1 MTGQEGS
8 ANRVALRERILVAC
22 GRAEVYVRD
31 ERSLSVDTGNVR
43 SADGRAL
50 LRRRASMRVLSA
62 RVVGPLS
69 VIVLLSGTAGL
80 PAAGAPDT
88 PAELRPPGDQEL
100 VLEAHARGVQ
110 IYACSS
116 GQDHSGHFKWAFKG
130 PEAELFDRNDRKI
143 GKHYGGPTWEST
155 DGSTVVGEVK
165 ARDDGPDPMAIP
177 WLLLTAKSN
186 SGAGVLSNVKSI
198 QRVRTVGGKAPTSP
212 CGSEN
217 EQQVFRV
224 PYKAVY
230 YFYAPKR

>member
-1 MTGQEGS
+1 
-8 ANRVALRERILVAC
+8 
-22 GRAEVYVRD
+22 
-31 ERSLSVDTGNVR
+31 
-43 SADGRAL
+43 
-50 LRRRASMRVLSA
+50 MRVLSA
-62 RVVGPLS
+62 GVVGSLS
-69 VIVLLSGTAGL
+69 VLVLLCVAAIRASGGTGS
-80 PAAGAPDT
+80 PAAGVPDT
-88 PAELRPPGDQEL
+88 PGELRPPGDQEL

-116 GQDHSGHFKWAFKG
+116 GQDHSGHFEWTFKG

-198 QRVRTVGGKAPTSP
+198 QRVRTVGGKAPSSP
-212 CGSEN
+212 CGSDN